1 MRIAAGVLL
10 IIAAVLNLFAS
21 FGYLGGGAFSSG
33 VGSVSNVAYE
43 ASMSDPNVVLTA
55 AETEMADQMADE
67 VSGGLKSMGS
77 LLMGMGVLLLVSV
90 GVLIAGAVFLFQSK
104 QAKFA
109 MLAGAMA
116 LLCEGLGMSI
126 SSFGVMNIIGLVG
139 GIMAILAARSY
150 AKPPA
155 ADPVAA

>member
-1 MRIAAGVLL
+1 MRVAAGVLL
-10 IIAAVLNLFAS
+10 IIAAVFNLFAS
-21 FGYLGGGAFSSG
+21 LGYLGGGALSSG
-33 VGSVSNVAYE
+33 AGSAGDMIYE
-43 ASMSDPNVVLTA
+43 ESMSDPEITLTA
-55 AETEMADQMADE
+55 EDAEMAGQ
-67 VSGGLKSMGS
+67 VTGGLKSIGG

-109 MLAGAMA
+109 MVAGAMA
-116 LLCEGLGMSI
+116 LLCEGLGIAI

-139 GIMAILAARSY
+139 GILAIVAARSY
-150 AKPPA
+150 ANPPA